1 MRANSCPVQT
11 LRSNHGYRESPPLPL
26 AFLISNKQLITS
38 PSESS
43 SAPSDNNRSVSP
55 DQAYLQE
62 SLPPWVVVWDEPVK
76 GPGAQ

>member
-1 MRANSCPVQT
+1 MS
-11 LRSNHGYRESPPLPL
+11 HPLCL
-26 AFLISNKQLITS
+26 LLSLSLKRLITS

-62 SLPPWVVVWDEPVK
+62 SLPLWVVVWDEPVK